1 VFAAA
6 LAMMCRP
13 APLVTGA
20 IVLLAAAVDTL
31 TRRRADAHA

>member
-1 VFAAA
+1 MLLVINSNWQ
-6 LAMMCRP
+6 
-13 APLVTGA
+13 PLVTGD